1 MKKIKVAFVILHYQ
15 AIEMTIKCINSLYK
29 TFDISEN
36 FIVVV
41 DNASPNKSGNELKNI
56 YIKYSPEINVIHLED
71 VSTNTLFS
79 NESKKELWKLKEM
92 LNSISIFIDYK
103 KKSQE
108 N

>member
-41 DNASPNKSGNELKNI
+41 DNASPNKSGNELKKI
-56 YIKYSPEINVIHLED
+56 YIKYDNIKIIISP
-71 VSTNTLFS
+71 
-79 NESKKELWKLKEM
+79 
-92 LNSISIFIDYK
+92 
-103 KKSQE
+103 
-108 N
+108 

>member
-41 DNASPNKSGNELKNI
+41 DNASPNKSGNELINI
-56 YIKYSPEINVIHLED
+56 SLA
-71 VSTNTLFS
+71 S
-79 NESKKELWKLKEM
+79 N
-92 LNSISIFIDYK
+92 
-103 KKSQE
+103 
-108 N
+108 

>member
-41 DNASPNKSGNELKNI
+41 DNASPNKSGNELK
-56 YIKYSPEINVIHLED
+56 
-71 VSTNTLFS
+71 
-79 NESKKELWKLKEM
+79 
-92 LNSISIFIDYK
+92 
-103 KKSQE
+103 
-108 N
+108 